1 MALRSLCMDMGH
13 LLSACR
19 AVTIPPLRHTPVET
33 TKSTIKHPQDHMDR
47 EDHPLLPIH
56 LRAIRRLVTE
66 TGIGGA
72 LGDRLTGGVELRL

>member
-1 MALRSLCMDMGH
+1 MDMGH

-19 AVTIPPLRHTPVET
+19 AVSPSPHYDTPVET
-33 TKSTIKHPQDHMDR
+33 TKGTISIPRTTSTV

-56 LRAIRRLVTE
+56 LRAIRRLVTG
-66 TGIGGA
+66 TGTGGA